1 MDENKIDKTINYYS
15 IKINGIVDFINSNS
29 NLSVDQI
36 IQSGKEL
43 AVLEY
48 KLTALE
54 VAKEN

>member
-15 IKINGIVDFINSNS
+15 IKINVIVDFINSNS